1 LKPQTTYQQA
11 TGLTRKIL
19 ELRSNCRRPF
29 SSFHTGWADCG
40 HSQAEHYNRQD
51 ALCSTLDDRRNRPR
65 AFSGL
70 GRAGCLMG

>member
-1 LKPQTTYQQA
+1 VQFNSRDAMNGWCGRLA
-11 TGLTRKIL
+11 LLAITGPSL
-19 ELRSNCRRPF
+19 P
-29 SSFHTGWADCG
+29 GWLWVNPANCG